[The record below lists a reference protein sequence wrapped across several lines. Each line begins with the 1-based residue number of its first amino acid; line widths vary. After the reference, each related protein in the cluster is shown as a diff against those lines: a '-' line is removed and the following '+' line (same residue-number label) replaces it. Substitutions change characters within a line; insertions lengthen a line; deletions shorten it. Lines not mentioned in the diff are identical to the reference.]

1 MKVYII
7 KIHEWDKDILVSKI
21 AYVVDSIQKA
31 DNKVDE
37 LTDDNHSIWCEIEE
51 FEVQ

>member
-7 KIHEWDKDILVSKI
+7 KVYGWCEDEYIPKVVC
-21 AYVVDSIQKA
+21 VVDSIQKA
-31 DNKVDE
+31 DSKVCE
-37 LTDDNHSIWCEIEE
+37 LTDNNSFIWCEIEE